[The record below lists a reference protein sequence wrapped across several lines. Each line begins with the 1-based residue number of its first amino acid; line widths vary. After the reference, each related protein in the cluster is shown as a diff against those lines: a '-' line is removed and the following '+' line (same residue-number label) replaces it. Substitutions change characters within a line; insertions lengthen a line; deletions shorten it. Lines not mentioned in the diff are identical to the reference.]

1 MHVAWNEET
10 IAWFKAASVYT
21 GFHRKLA
28 DRLRDTVSGAELM
41 YDIGCGLG
49 LLSQE
54 LAGEVG
60 RIACMDMNRE
70 ALASLEEDAVVRGI
84 GNISAMQGD
93 CYRTE
98 PVCDV
103 ILMSYF
109 GSSSLEFFLPF
120 CKQLISIV
128 DLDEGSS
135 LGGKEL
141 SGSNRKR
148 QTAVK
153 LERQLK
159 EAGRRYTLEPVS
171 LEFGQPFVSKPDA
184 MRFLQVYY
192 GCTPE
197 EAEAYMDGRL
207 VKSEQAPYAYYLPY
221 TKHMGVF
228 RIEGG
233 RAGCP
238 PFPESG
244 AAGP

>member
-1 MHVAWNEET
+1 MHFAWNEET
-10 IAWFKAASVYT
+10 IAWFKAASAYT
-21 GFHRKLA
+21 DFHRKLA
-28 DRLRDTVSGAELM
+28 GRLRETVSGAELM

-60 RIACMDMNRE
+60 RIVGVDMNRE
-70 ALASLEEDAVVRGI
+70 ALASLEADAAARGI
-84 GNISAMQGD
+84 GNISTMHGD
-93 CYRTE
+93 CYQTE

-109 GSSSLEFFLPF
+109 GSSTLEFFLPF

-128 DLDEGSS
+128 DLNEGSS
-135 LGGKEL
+135 MGGKGL
-141 SGSNRKR
+141 SGGKRKR
-148 QTAVK
+148 QTADK

-192 GCTPE
+192 GSTPE
-197 EAEAYMDGRL
+197 ETEACMARRL
-207 VKSEQAPYAYYLPY
+207 VQAEQAPYAYYLPY

-233 RAGCP
+233 GQACMC
-238 PFPESG
+238 S
-244 AAGP
+244 

>member
-1 MHVAWNEET
+1 MHFAWNEET
-10 IAWFKAASVYT
+10 IAWFKAASIYT

-28 DRLRDTVSGAELM
+28 DRLRETVSGAELM

-60 RIACMDMNRE
+60 RIVGVDMNRE
-70 ALASLEEDAVVRGI
+70 ALASLEADAAARGI
-84 GNISAMQGD
+84 GNISTLHGD
-93 CYRTE
+93 CYQTE
-98 PVCDV
+98 PLCDV

-109 GSSSLEFFLPF
+109 GSSTLELFLPF

-135 LGGKEL
+135 MGGKGL
-141 SGSNRKR
+141 SGGKRKR
-148 QTAVK
+148 QTADK
-153 LERQLK
+153 LERQLM
-159 EAGRRYTLEPVS
+159 EAGRRFTLEPVS

-184 MRFLQVYY
+184 SRFLQVYY

-197 EAEAYMDGRL
+197 ETEAYLAGRL
-207 VKSEQAPYAYYLPY
+207 VQAEQAPYAYYLPY

-233 RAGCP
+233 SQACMC
-238 PFPESG
+238 S
-244 AAGP
+244 